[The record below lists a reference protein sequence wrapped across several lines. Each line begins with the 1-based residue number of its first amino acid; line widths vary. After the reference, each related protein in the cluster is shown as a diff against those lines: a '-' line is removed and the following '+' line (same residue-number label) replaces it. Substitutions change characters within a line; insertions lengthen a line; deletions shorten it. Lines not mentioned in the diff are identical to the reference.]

1 MTNSRDERTAR
12 HSGSMASASPARR
25 PDWRVALW
33 WLLAVCLTAV
43 AIGVVVYKAWPLLY
57 PQTAERAPLNTD
69 CDLRRSACAVSF
81 ESGGTVQLD
90 IQPRGIPVVQPLA
103 VEVELS
109 ALAPPE
115 RVELDFAGFDMD
127 MGYNRVPLHPAN
139 PAAADGSP
147 PRLLYRGSA
156 MLPICVRDRM
166 TWEARVLLHRADG
179 IQAAPFR
186 FETTRG
192 Q

>member
-1 MTNSRDERTAR
+1 MTNSNNERAAR
-12 HSGSMASASPARR
+12 HSGSMASASSTIR
-25 PDWRVALW
+25 PDWRVARW
-33 WLLAVCLTAV
+33 WLLAVGLAAL

-57 PQTAERAPLNTD
+57 PQTAERAPLNPY
-69 CDLRRSACAVSF
+69 CDLRRSACTVQF
-81 ESGGTVQLD
+81 ESGGRVRLD
-90 IQPRGIPVVQPLA
+90 IKPRGIPVVQPLA

-127 MGYNRVPLHPAN
+127 MGYNRVPLHPATV
-139 PAAADGSP
+139 DGD
-147 PRLLYRGSA
+147 PRILLYRGSA

-179 IQAAPFR
+179 ILAAPFR
-186 FETTRG
+186 FETTQG